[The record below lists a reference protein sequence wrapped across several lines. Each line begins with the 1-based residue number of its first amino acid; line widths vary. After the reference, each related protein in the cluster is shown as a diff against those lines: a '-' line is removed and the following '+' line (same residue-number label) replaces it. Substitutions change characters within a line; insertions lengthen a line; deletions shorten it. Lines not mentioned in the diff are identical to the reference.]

1 LLDFSGCT
9 ISLTVSLLHRQERIM
24 SIKKILVVDDS
35 STELAN
41 IKNILTEAGYMVVT
55 ANSGKESIEKAK
67 AEQPSIIFLD
77 IVMPE
82 MDGYEAC
89 RNLVHDPA
97 TKNIPIVF
105 VSSKAQ
111 KADLVWGKL
120 QGAKGHVCKPYTA
133 DQIIDQLKVAA

>member
-1 LLDFSGCT
+1 
-9 ISLTVSLLHRQERIM
+9 M

-55 ANSGKESIEKAK
+55 AASGKESIEKAK

>member
-1 LLDFSGCT
+1 
-9 ISLTVSLLHRQERIM
+9 M
-24 SIKKILVVDDS
+24 SVKKALVVDDS

-41 IKNILTEAGYMVVT
+41 IKAILSSAGYLVVT
-55 ANSGKESIEKAK
+55 ASSGKESLEKARS
-67 AEQPSIIFLD
+67 EQPSIIFLD

-89 RNLVHDPA
+89 RSLVQDPA

-105 VSSKAQ
+105 VSSKSQ
-111 KADLVWGKL
+111 KVDKVWGQL
-120 QGAKGHVCKPYTA
+120 QGAKGYVSKPYTA

>member
-1 LLDFSGCT
+1 MG
-9 ISLTVSLLHRQERIM
+9 M
-24 SIKKILVVDDS
+24 KKALVVDDS
-35 STELAN
+35 VAELAN
-41 IKNILTEAGYMVVT
+41 IKAILTEAGYLVVT
-55 ANSGKESIEKAK
+55 AASGKESLEKARS
-67 AEQPSIIFLD
+67 EQPSIIFLD

-89 RNLVHDPA
+89 RSLSQDPA

-111 KADLVWGKL
+111 KADRIWGQL

>member
-1 LLDFSGCT
+1 
-9 ISLTVSLLHRQERIM
+9 M
-24 SIKKILVVDDS
+24 ANKKVMVVDDS
-35 STELAN
+35 IAELAN
-41 IKNILTEAGYMVVT
+41 IKAILQDAGYLVVT
-55 ANSGKESIEKAK
+55 ASSGKESVEKAK

-89 RNLVHDPA
+89 RTLSQDPA
-97 TKNIPIVF
+97 TKNIPIVL
-105 VSSKAQ
+105 VTSKAQ
-111 KADLVWGKL
+111 KADRIWGQL

>member
-1 LLDFSGCT
+1 
-9 ISLTVSLLHRQERIM
+9 M

-41 IKNILTEAGYMVVT
+41 IKTILTQAGYVVVT
-55 ANSGKESIEKAK
+55 ASSGKESIEKAK
-67 AEQPSIIFLD
+67 TEQPSIIFLD

-89 RNLVHDPA
+89 RSLVQDPA

-111 KADLVWGKL
+111 KVDKVWGQL
-120 QGAKGHVCKPYTA
+120 QGAKGHIAKPYTA